1 MEIVPPVENAQLPD
15 VTDQQAAENA
25 CRMEYE
31 DSLRNAYVA
40 TFYTPEMAFDFA
52 AEYGL
57 NPKKTTEVLVASRG
71 NHSEIAEFLIGAA
84 QRGAGMRALDMLLSI
99 SAKDLRDTPCDVL
112 EDHLYNTSMYADV
125 DKVLCPRVNTE
136 LLTPY
141 RGYLQSVVP
150 ESLADSISQDPAL
163 LVAWC
168 NENLTL
174 YNAIS
179 MRYIQISP
187 RRVWET
193 RIADKTS
200 REIFFVAMCRSFGVP
215 AWTDPVT
222 GVLKYEKDGLV
233 YDVDFEAV
241 EQAVAPKG
249 HLQLKYSE
257 IPLLDDPKYEVHFTL
272 SKYDGGTFR
281 LMDYDSGT
289 WSQLFKNPTQM
300 DCGYYMLVSGSRMSG
315 GNVFADVEFFTV
327 EEGKTT
333 VVDLVMR
340 DIKDQIRVIGSFDS
354 EMKYIS
360 CQPGSDKRVEKSV
373 LETTGR
379 GYFAVALVDYGTEPS
394 NHAFMDISRAAAELE
409 AWGRPLL
416 LVFATEDDFRK
427 FRAQDFDLP
436 STVRFGIDADGK
448 MRKMIASEMK
458 LDKNGRLPLVVM
470 ADTFNRVVF
479 FSQGYNIGLG
489 DSLVKTSKAL

>member
-1 MEIVPPVENAQLPD
+1 M
-15 VTDQQAAENA
+15 
-25 CRMEYE
+25 
-31 DSLRNAYVA
+31 
-40 TFYTPEMAFDFA
+40 
-52 AEYGL
+52 
-57 NPKKTTEVLVASRG
+57 
-71 NHSEIAEFLIGAA
+71 
-84 QRGAGMRALDMLLSI
+84 
-99 SAKDLRDTPCDVL
+99 L
-112 EDHLYNTSMYADV
+112 EDHLYNTSIYADV
-125 DKVLCPRVNTE
+125 EKVLCPRVNTE

-141 RGYLQSVVP
+141 RGYLQSAVP
-150 ESLADSISQDPAL
+150 ESLADAICQDPAA

-241 EQAVAPKG
+241 EQVVSPKG
-249 HLQLKYSE
+249 RLQLKYSE
-257 IPLLDDPKYEVHFTL
+257 IPLLDDPKYEVHFTI

-281 LMDYDSGT
+281 LMDYDAGT
-289 WSQLFKNPTQM
+289 WSQLFKKPAQM

-315 GNVFADVEFFTV
+315 GNVFADVEFFTI
-327 EEGKTT
+327 EEGKTA

-360 CQPGSDKRVEKSV
+360 CEPGSDKRVEKS
-373 LETTGR
+373 
-379 GYFAVALVDYGTEPS
+379 
-394 NHAFMDISRAAAELE
+394 
-409 AWGRPLL
+409 
-416 LVFATEDDFRK
+416 VFATEDDFRK
-427 FRAQDFDLP
+427 FRAQDFNLP
-436 STVRFGIDADGK
+436 STVRFGIDEDGK